1 MKPMTP
7 RQINL
12 TYTNWRGEKAVRLV
26 MPKRLWFGTTE
37 FHPEPQWLLE
47 VYDIEKQAFRD
58 YALKDCDF
66 TTTE

>member
-1 MKPMTP
+1 MKSMTP

-26 MPKRLWFGTTE
+26 LPKRLWFGTTE
-37 FHPEPQWLLE
+37 FHREPQWLLE

-58 YALKDCDF
+58 YALTDCDF